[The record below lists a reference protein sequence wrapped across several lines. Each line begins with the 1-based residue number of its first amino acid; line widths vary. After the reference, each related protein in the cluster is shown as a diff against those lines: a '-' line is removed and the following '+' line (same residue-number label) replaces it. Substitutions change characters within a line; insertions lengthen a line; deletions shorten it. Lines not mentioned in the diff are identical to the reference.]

1 MAKTISRLEA
11 LGRACARESQAL
23 AETDFS
29 QEDGA
34 FLTGQIAQRS
44 LELDGFYVTPTA
56 IFNHMKDII
65 LTWNGG
71 IPGGRPD
78 NDPAI
83 LRVIADLLD
92 RVDDQGDLMLNRAP
106 QGRDLQDELR
116 RIANQLETPN
126 QKQSKVKEQK

>member
-1 MAKTISRLEA
+1 MPKATISRLEA
-11 LGRACARESQAL
+11 LARACARESQGLVEAS
-23 AETDFS
+23 FS

-34 FLTGQIAQRS
+34 ALTGEIAQRS

-56 IFNHMKDII
+56 IFNHLKEII

-78 NDPAI
+78 NDPDI

-92 RVDDQGDLMLNRAP
+92 RVDDQGDLMLKRAP

-116 RIANQLETPN
+116 RIAGQLESPN
-126 QKQSKVKEQK
+126 QASKTK